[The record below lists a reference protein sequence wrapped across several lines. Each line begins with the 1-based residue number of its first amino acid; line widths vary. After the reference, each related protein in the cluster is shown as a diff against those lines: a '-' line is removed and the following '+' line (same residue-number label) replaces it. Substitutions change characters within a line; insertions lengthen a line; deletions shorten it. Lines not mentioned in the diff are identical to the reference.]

1 MICLFN
7 FSTFEVCDHNVVMV
21 HLCSSAITDLS
32 LATLLKTAVVVPF
45 FLTRNAFIK
54 TRNRCVFLHPHQTRL
69 FRRALQLCLSARRES
84 NERGKDT
91 PAQGSRARPNF
102 SRVRLKKNFGRTGA
116 SSHSKKNTKSLRDS
130 ESLSAVRQQTR

>member
-1 MICLFN
+1 MRSQC
-7 FSTFEVCDHNVVMV
+7 CDHLV
-21 HLCSSAITDLS
+21 HPCSSATTDLS

-54 TRNRCVFLHPHQTRL
+54 TRNLCIFLHPHQTRL

-84 NERGKDT
+84 SERGKDT

-116 SSHSKKNTKSLRDS
+116 SSRSRNKTKVSATQKVSLLFNTRHI
-130 ESLSAVRQQTR
+130 TRR